1 MKFADK
7 KYWKKLTKN
16 QRKYFIAAA
25 IFFIWMV
32 YPDSNSFYDIWQY
45 KQRINNLKEER
56 KFYIEKIV
64 EDSTK
69 LEQLKSK
76 EMIEKFARERYF
88 MKAPDEDVYV
98 IIEEE

>member
-1 MKFADK
+1 V
-7 KYWKKLTKN
+7 W
-16 QRKYFIAAA
+16 IALL
-25 IFFIWMV
+25 
-32 YPDSNSFYDIWQY
+32 DRNSLIEIWQY
-45 KQRINNLKEER
+45 KKRINNLKEER

-69 LEQLKSK
+69 LKQLHSK
-76 EMIEKFARERYF
+76 KMIEKFARERYF